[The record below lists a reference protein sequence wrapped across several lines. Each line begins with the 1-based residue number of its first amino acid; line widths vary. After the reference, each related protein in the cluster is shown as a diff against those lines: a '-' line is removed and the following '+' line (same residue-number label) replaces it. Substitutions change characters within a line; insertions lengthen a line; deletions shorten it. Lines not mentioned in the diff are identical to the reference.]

1 MADVP
6 WSKEGVRSAFVGAAG
21 RAANAVD
28 VVLRGVGVV
37 IIDDKLDVL
46 HVLTFEAT
54 AVGGVG
60 GGVRWYDVMG
70 SVTRTEETE
79 REVSTTPTL
88 VEKSIYSIHA
98 NCVLLELT
106 IRLKIRE
113 NETRETPSYH

>member
-6 WSKEGVRSAFVGAAG
+6 WSKEGVRGAFVGAAS

-46 HVLTFEAT
+46 HVLTFEAI

-60 GGVRWYDVMG
+60 GLDGMM
-70 SVTRTEETE
+70 
-79 REVSTTPTL
+79 
-88 VEKSIYSIHA
+88 
-98 NCVLLELT
+98 
-106 IRLKIRE
+106 
-113 NETRETPSYH
+113 